1 MPAGGRPRRGA
12 WMSICVTGGSSGIGR
27 AIAERFA
34 RPGVDVFVNYH
45 AADEP
50 ALAAAAAIE
59 ARGATAHLVKA
70 DVGTAAG
77 IAAIVEAVGKVTDR
91 LDQLVHAAGLAIKGR
106 LVDLDGETLDR
117 AVAVNGTSFGHLVR
131 EALPLLGE
139 GSSVFFVTSAGST
152 RALPNYGALGA
163 PKALAEHMARYLAA
177 ELAPQGIRVNC
188 ISPGPLDTTARRR
201 MFPETWEERLEA
213 QVAATPGGRALTFED
228 VAGVVELMAH
238 EDFRMTFG
246 QVVTIDGGLTL

>member
-1 MPAGGRPRRGA
+1 MA
-12 WMSICVTGGSSGIGR
+12 ICITGGSSGIGR

-34 RPGVDVFVNYH
+34 GPGVEVFINYH
-45 AADEP
+45 ADDE
-50 ALAAAAAIE
+50 AAGEAAAAIA
-59 ARGATAHLVKA
+59 ARGGEPHLIKA
-70 DVGTAAG
+70 DIGTAEG
-77 IAAIVEAVGKVTDR
+77 IGAIVEAVGAVTDR
-91 LDQLVHAAGLAIKGR
+91 LDQLVHAAGMAISGR
-106 LVDLDGETLDR
+106 LIDLDAATLDR

-163 PKALAEHMARYLAA
+163 PKALAEHLARYLAS
-177 ELAPQGIRVNC
+177 ELAPRGIRVNC

-201 MFPETWEERLEA
+201 MFPDTWEERLEQ